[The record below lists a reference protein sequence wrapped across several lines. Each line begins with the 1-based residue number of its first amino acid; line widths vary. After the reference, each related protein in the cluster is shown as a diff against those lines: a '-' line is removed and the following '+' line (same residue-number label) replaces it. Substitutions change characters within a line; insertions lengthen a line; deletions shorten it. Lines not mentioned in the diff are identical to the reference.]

1 MKSAILGVLL
11 AAFAIPCAALA
22 ELEDGIRLQE
32 RKDYGKA
39 AVAFQ
44 KAALKGSGEARRRL
58 GLLYYHGQGVKQ
70 DNAKAVALFEMA
82 AEGGDIESASDLGM
96 MYEFGMGVTLDESL
110 AVKWYAR
117 AAELG
122 DPGSQYRASEMYY
135 KGRGV
140 ARDRIEAAKWWT
152 LAMAQGGDFA
162 RSIRTGVDSAEAKL
176 TAEELAEGRRRA
188 ADWTT
193 ARDTNK

>member
-1 MKSAILGVLL
+1 MRTATLAILL
-11 AAFAIPCAALA
+11 ASLALPCIALT

-39 AVAFQ
+39 AIAFQ
-44 KAALKGSGEARRRL
+44 KAALKGSDEARRHL
-58 GLLYYHGQGVKQ
+58 ALLYYHGQGVAQ

-82 AEGGDIESASDLGM
+82 AEGGNIESASDLGM
-96 MYEFGMGVTLDESL
+96 MYEFGMGVALDESR
-110 AVKWYAR
+110 AVKWYSR

-122 DPGSQYRASEMYY
+122 DPVSQYRTSEMYY

-152 LAMAQGGDFA
+152 LAMARGGDFA
-162 RSIRTGVDSAEAKL
+162 RSIRPGVESAESKL
-176 TAEELAEGRRRA
+176 TTEELAEGRRRA
-188 ADWTT
+188 ADW
-193 ARDTNK
+193 AKGRAPAK